1 MKMSP
6 RESKRY
12 PEDDIEEEKDKM
24 PPEEYTI
31 TLVRRGKD
39 ACEDKRYPK
48 VVWDDRGQ
56 CYDVQ
61 GHAIP
66 DGANFNI
73 IAHGLAEIGKR
84 NPKRKTIS
92 AKIRLQD

>member
-6 RESKRY
+6 KGY
-12 PEDDIEEEKDKM
+12 PGYGIEEEKDKM

-39 ACEDKRYPK
+39 DCEDKRYPK
-48 VVWDDRGQ
+48 VVRDNRGQ

-92 AKIRLQD
+92 ATFRLED